1 MKHIPALATTL
12 FTVITLVGCVP
23 NGPAMPLSQDI
34 EGQWMVQKAKRN
46 NRNTN
51 ILAGTF
57 FVFNADGSMV
67 SNLPVME
74 NIEGAWNAQFKLE
87 NDTLKQSGAAINL
100 RYAVKAWT
108 DTTLTLE
115 FTTRGVPFQLEL
127 GKVDSIPQSPEIN

>member
-1 MKHIPALATTL
+1 MKHIPSLATTL

-23 NGPAMPLSQDI
+23 NGPAMPLPQDI
-34 EGQWMVQKAKRN
+34 AGQWMVQKAKRN

-57 FVFNADGSMV
+57 FVFNTDGSMV

-87 NDTLKQSGAAINL
+87 NDTLKQSGADINL
-100 RYAVKAWT
+100 KYSVKAWT

-115 FTTRGVPFQLEL
+115 FTTRGVPFQLVL
-127 GKVDSIPQSPEIN
+127 GKVDSIPQSPENN

>member
-1 MKHIPALATTL
+1 MKHIPSLATTF
-12 FTVITLVGCVP
+12 FTVITLVGCIP
-23 NGPAMPLSQDI
+23 NGPDMPLPQDI
-34 EGQWMVQKAKRN
+34 AGQWMVQKAKRN

-67 SNLPVME
+67 SNLPIME

-100 RYAVKAWT
+100 RYAVKTWT

-127 GKVDSIPQSPEIN
+127 GKVDSIPQSPENN